1 MTAANIIDVLVVVA
15 ALVMLMVIAYRGY
28 SVILFAPVVAMG
40 AVLCFEPI
48 SVFPAYMSLFMDKA
62 AFFMKT
68 YFPMFLLGAVFGKV
82 IELSG
87 FSKAIVTTI
96 FKWVGV
102 KHSMLA
108 ICLVT
113 AVLAYGG
120 VSMFV
125 LVFAVYPLASEM
137 FKMGKIPKRLI
148 PGIIWLGMGTF
159 AMDALPGTPQIQNI
173 IPTTFFGTTAYAAPI
188 LGLIGSVIILV
199 GGMGYFELARR
210 KALANNEGYDSGR
223 TLVNEPETVEEGN
236 LPNMWIALIPLLVV
250 AILNFVLTNNITNI
264 FGSTYVLDL
273 PGMKEAVNV
282 DVARDKSL
290 WAVILALIAGVLTTF
305 VLAFKPIVKRFADGS
320 KQAVAGSLLAIM
332 NTASEYGYGSIIAVL
347 PGFVIL
353 SDLMHH
359 GISNPLLSEII
370 SISALAGIVGS
381 ASGGLSIALAAMSET
396 YINAAN
402 AAGIPLEVAHRIA
415 SMASG
420 AFDSLPHNGAVI
432 TLLAVTGLSHKH
444 AYGPIFVITLIKT
457 VAVFAVMGIYYL
469 TGLV

>member
-1 MTAANIIDVLVVVA
+1 MTAANIIDILVVIA
-15 ALVMLMVIAYRGY
+15 ALVLLMVIAYRGY

-48 SVFPAYMSLFMDKA
+48 SVFPAYMTLFMEKA

-87 FSKAIVTTI
+87 FSKAIVSTI

-113 AVLAYGG
+113 AILAYGG

-173 IPTTFFGTTAYAAPI
+173 IPTTFFGTTAYAAPTLGI
-188 LGLIGSVIILV
+188 LGSLIILV
-199 GGMGYFELARR
+199 CGMFYFEHARR
-210 KALANNEGYDSGR
+210 KAVARNEGYDSGQP
-223 TLVNEPETVEEGN
+223 LVNEPETTEEGN

-250 AILNFVLTNNITNI
+250 AILNFVLTKNMVNI
-264 FGSTYVLDL
+264 FDETYALNL
-273 PGMKEAVNV
+273 PGMKSAINIDVTKNV
-282 DVARDKSL
+282 SL
-290 WAVILALIAGVLTTF
+290 WAVVIALIAGVLSTF
-305 VLAFKPIVKRFADGS
+305 VLAFKPIVKRFAEGS
-320 KQAVAGSLLAIM
+320 KHAVSGALLAIM

-347 PGFVIL
+347 PGFLIL
-353 SDLMHH
+353 SELMHH
-359 GISNPLLSEII
+359 GIANPLLSEII
-370 SISALAGIVGS
+370 SISALSGIVGS
-381 ASGGLSIALAAMSET
+381 ASGGLSIALAAMSDV
-396 YINAAN
+396 YIASAQ

-432 TLLAVTGLSHKH
+432 TLLAVTGLTHKQ
-444 AYGPIFVITLIKT
+444 AYGPIFMVTLTKT